1 MIAKAPETS
10 LSPEIEALCRNWLTY
25 RTGVRLVQIPLMPED
40 FAARYRIEK
49 PVWMARIARAEDGA
63 QVMDVVREFVRS
75 HEALWATLPTD
86 CQPPPFTS
94 SDDVSRYAFALY
106 QKELRYEGS
115 TGLSVLS
122 LASFF
127 SEAAHRMALVM
138 AAQSHVTLRPFF
150 DRQS

>member
-1 MIAKAPETS
+1 MIANAPETS
-10 LSPEIEALCRNWLTY
+10 LSPEIYRLCRNAPTY
-25 RTGVRLVQIPLMPED
+25 RTPVRLAQIPLMPED

-49 PVWMARIARAEDGA
+49 PVWMARIARSESGA

-75 HEALWATLPTD
+75 HETLWSKLPTD

-94 SDDVSRYAFALY
+94 ADDVSRYAFALY
-106 QKELRYEGS
+106 QKELRYEGDTS
-115 TGLSVLS
+115 LSVLA